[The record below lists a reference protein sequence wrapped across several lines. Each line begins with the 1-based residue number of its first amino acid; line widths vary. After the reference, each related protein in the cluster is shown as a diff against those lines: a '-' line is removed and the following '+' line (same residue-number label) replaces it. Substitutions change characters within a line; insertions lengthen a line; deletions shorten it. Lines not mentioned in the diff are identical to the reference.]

1 MRWIGKKVSGTRCP
15 VVRNVLTGK
24 TLKSKFTEKTMIREI
39 ENRRSIRKYRS
50 DEIDRKLIEEIIY
63 SATLAPSAKNRQPW
77 KFIVYQG
84 EAKDKL
90 VEVMRHGINSE
101 KITHELMPEWAF
113 AIPDA
118 ENTVRIMQEAP
129 CLIAVLN
136 TNQYTPFASIER
148 EKRIV
153 EICDSLSIGAAVENM
168 ILTAT
173 GYGLGT
179 LWIANTCFAYNELI
193 EFIGTDNQLTGIVA
207 VGAANEAPP
216 KRPRKALRD
225 VVEYR

>member
-1 MRWIGKKVSGTRCP
+1 
-15 VVRNVLTGK
+15 
-24 TLKSKFTEKTMIREI
+24 MIREI

-179 LWIANTCFAYNELI
+179 LWIANTCFAYPELETYI
-193 EFIGTDNQLTGIVA
+193 NTTDQIISAVA
-207 VGAANEAPP
+207 VGYPDEAPGQ
-216 KRPRKALRD
+216 RPRKKMEEIM
-225 VVEYR
+225 VKTPFSC

>member
-1 MRWIGKKVSGTRCP
+1 
-15 VVRNVLTGK
+15 
-24 TLKSKFTEKTMIREI
+24 MIREI
-39 ENRRSIRKYRS
+39 ENRRSIRKYKP
-50 DEIDRKLIEEIIY
+50 DEIERKLIDEIIY
-63 SATLAPSAKNRQPW
+63 SASLAPSAKNRQPW

-84 EAKDKL
+84 KEKDKL
-90 VEVMRHGINSE
+90 VDVMRHGINSE
-101 KITHELMPEWAF
+101 KMTHELMPEWAF

-136 TNQYTPFASIER
+136 ANQHTPFASIEN

-153 EICDSLSIGAAVENM
+153 EICDSLSIGAAIENM

-179 LWIANTCFAYNELI
+179 LWIANTCFAYNELMD
-193 EFIGTDNQLTGIVA
+193 FIGTDSQLTGIVA
-207 VGAANEAPP
+207 IGFANEAPA
-216 KRPRKALRD
+216 KRPRKPFEEI
-225 VVEYR
+225 VEYR

>member
-1 MRWIGKKVSGTRCP
+1 
-15 VVRNVLTGK
+15 
-24 TLKSKFTEKTMIREI
+24 MIKEI
-39 ENRRSIRKYRS
+39 ENRRSIRKYKRH
-50 DEIDRKLIEEIIY
+50 EISKEIIEDIIY

-84 EAKDKL
+84 EEKSKL
-90 VEVMRHGINSE
+90 VDVMHQGIKLE
-101 KITHELMPEWAF
+101 KITHKLMPEWAF

-118 ENTVRIMQEAP
+118 ENTVRVMEEAP

-136 TNQYTPFASIER
+136 TNQKTPFDSIED

-153 EICDSLSIGAAVENM
+153 EICDSLSIGAAIENM

-173 GYGLGT
+173 SYGLGA

-193 EFIGTDNQLTGIVA
+193 DFIETDSQLTGIVA
-207 VGAANEAPP
+207 IGFANEAPA
-216 KRPRKALRD
+216 KRPRKPVAD
-225 VVEYR
+225 IVEYR

>member
-1 MRWIGKKVSGTRCP
+1 MKFR
-15 VVRNVLTGK
+15 VRTV
-24 TLKSKFTEKTMIREI
+24 IQEI
-39 ENRRSIRKYRS
+39 ENRRSIRKYKSNEVSR
-50 DEIDRKLIEEIIY
+50 EWIEDIIY

-84 EAKDKL
+84 KEKDKL
-90 VEVMRHGINSE
+90 VEVMRQGIISE
-101 KITHELMPEWAF
+101 KIVHKLMPEWAF

-129 CLIAVLN
+129 CLIAVVN
-136 TNQYTPFASIER
+136 TNQYTPFASIES
-148 EKRIV
+148 EKRIM

-179 LWIANTCFAYNELI
+179 LWIANTCFAYEDLVD
-193 EFIGTDNQLTGIVA
+193 FIGTDNQLTGIVA
-207 VGAANEAPP
+207 VGFANESPS
-216 KRPRKALRD
+216 KRPRKQFKD
-225 VVEYR
+225 IVEYR

>member
-1 MRWIGKKVSGTRCP
+1 
-15 VVRNVLTGK
+15 
-24 TLKSKFTEKTMIREI
+24 MIKEI
-39 ENRRSIRKYRS
+39 ENRRSIRKYKRH
-50 DEIDRKLIEEIIY
+50 EISKEIIEDIIY

-84 EAKDKL
+84 EEKSKL
-90 VEVMRHGINSE
+90 VDVMHQGIKLE
-101 KITHELMPEWAF
+101 KITHKLMPEWAF

-118 ENTVRIMQEAP
+118 ENTVRVMEEAP

-136 TNQYTPFASIER
+136 TNQKTPFDSIED

-153 EICDSLSIGAAVENM
+153 EICDSLSIGAAIENM

-173 GYGLGT
+173 EHGLGT

-193 EFIGTDNQLTGIVA
+193 DFIETDSQLTGIVA
-207 VGAANEAPP
+207 IGFANETPA
-216 KRPRKALRD
+216 KRPRKPVAD
-225 VVEYR
+225 IVEYR

>member
-1 MRWIGKKVSGTRCP
+1 
-15 VVRNVLTGK
+15 
-24 TLKSKFTEKTMIREI
+24 MIKEI
-39 ENRRSIRKYRS
+39 ENRRSIRKYKRH
-50 DEIDRKLIEEIIY
+50 EISKEIIEDIIY

-84 EAKDKL
+84 EEKSKL
-90 VEVMRHGINSE
+90 VDVMHQGIKLE
-101 KITHELMPEWAF
+101 KITHKRMPEWAF

-118 ENTVRIMQEAP
+118 ENTVRVMEEAP

-136 TNQYTPFASIER
+136 TNQKTPFDSIED

-153 EICDSLSIGAAVENM
+153 EICDSLSIGAAIENM

-173 GYGLGT
+173 SYGLGT

-193 EFIGTDNQLTGIVA
+193 DFIETDSQLTGIVA
-207 VGAANEAPP
+207 IGFANETPA
-216 KRPRKALRD
+216 KRPRKPVAD
-225 VVEYR
+225 IVEYR

>member
-1 MRWIGKKVSGTRCP
+1 
-15 VVRNVLTGK
+15 
-24 TLKSKFTEKTMIREI
+24 MIRAI
-39 ENRRSIRKYRS
+39 DDRRSIRKYKS
-50 DEIDRKLIEEIIY
+50 NEISREIIDDMIY

-77 KFIVYQG
+77 KFLVYQG
-84 EAKDKL
+84 REKDKL
-90 VEVMRHGINSE
+90 VDVMRRGISSE

-136 TNQYTPFASIER
+136 TNQRTPFAPIEN

-153 EICDSLSIGAAVENM
+153 EICDSLSIGAAIENM

-173 GYGLGT
+173 EHGLGT
-179 LWIANTCFAYNELI
+179 LWIANTCFAYKDLVD
-193 EFIGTDNQLTGIVA
+193 FIGTEYQLTGIVA
-207 VGAANEAPP
+207 VGSADESPS
-216 KRPRKALRD
+216 KRPRKPLKD
-225 VVEYR
+225 IVEYR

>member
-1 MRWIGKKVSGTRCP
+1 
-15 VVRNVLTGK
+15 
-24 TLKSKFTEKTMIREI
+24 MIKEI
-39 ENRRSIRKYRS
+39 ENRRSIRKYKRH
-50 DEIDRKLIEEIIY
+50 EISKEIIEDIIY

-84 EAKDKL
+84 EEKSKL
-90 VEVMRHGINSE
+90 VDVMHQGIKLE
-101 KITHELMPEWAF
+101 KITHKLMPEWAF

-118 ENTVRIMQEAP
+118 ENTVRVMEEAP

-136 TNQYTPFASIER
+136 TNQKTPFDSIED

-153 EICDSLSIGAAVENM
+153 EICDSLSIGAAIENM

-173 GYGLGT
+173 SYGLGT

-193 EFIGTDNQLTGIVA
+193 DFIETDSQLTGIVA
-207 VGAANEAPP
+207 IAFANETPA
-216 KRPRKALRD
+216 KRPRKPVAD
-225 VVEYR
+225 IVEYR

>member
-1 MRWIGKKVSGTRCP
+1 
-15 VVRNVLTGK
+15 
-24 TLKSKFTEKTMIREI
+24 MIKEI
-39 ENRRSIRKYRS
+39 ENRRSIRKYKRH
-50 DEIDRKLIEEIIY
+50 EISKEIIEDIIY

-84 EAKDKL
+84 EEKSKL
-90 VEVMRHGINSE
+90 VDVMHQGIKLE
-101 KITHELMPEWAF
+101 KITHKLMPEWAF

-118 ENTVRIMQEAP
+118 ENTVRVMEEAP

-136 TNQYTPFASIER
+136 TNQRTPFDSIED

-153 EICDSLSIGAAVENM
+153 EICDSLSIGAAIENM

-173 GYGLGT
+173 SYGLGT

-193 EFIGTDNQLTGIVA
+193 DFIETDSQLTGIVA
-207 VGAANEAPP
+207 IGFANETPA
-216 KRPRKALRD
+216 KRPRKPVAD
-225 VVEYR
+225 IVEYR

>member
-1 MRWIGKKVSGTRCP
+1 
-15 VVRNVLTGK
+15 
-24 TLKSKFTEKTMIREI
+24 MIKEI
-39 ENRRSIRKYRS
+39 ENRRSIRKYKRH
-50 DEIDRKLIEEIIY
+50 EISKEIIEDIIY

-84 EAKDKL
+84 EEKSKL
-90 VEVMRHGINSE
+90 VDVMHQGIKLE
-101 KITHELMPEWAF
+101 KIAHKLMPEWAF

-118 ENTVRIMQEAP
+118 ENTVRVMEEAP

-136 TNQYTPFASIER
+136 TNQKTPFDSIED

-153 EICDSLSIGAAVENM
+153 EICDSLSIGAAIENM

-173 GYGLGT
+173 SYGLGT

-193 EFIGTDNQLTGIVA
+193 DFIETDSQLTGIVA
-207 VGAANEAPP
+207 IGFANETPA
-216 KRPRKALRD
+216 KRPRKPVAD
-225 VVEYR
+225 IVEYR